1 MTSLADTASDI
12 EKNEKHSGAV
22 ASEPEF
28 DDSDVQDGAVREKDL
43 AAPNSYFANFQ
54 RLALKYRMEARGI
67 ERVPEDER
75 IDKTV
80 YSPAYFWWAVN
91 MVLSPVAIGAL
102 GISIFGMTFWDS
114 TLTIIF
120 FTIFGTIPVA
130 FYSLFGPEFGLR
142 QMIISR
148 FWFGYHGVKIFAV
161 LNVIGC
167 IGWSALS
174 TVNAASILHSINGGG
189 LPTWAGMLIV
199 ATGTMLTL
207 FGYRI
212 VHFYERWAW
221 LPTFAIFLI
230 VIARLAKSH
239 TFAPGTLA
247 TGQLEAGNV
256 LSFGAALFGSATGW
270 ATYASDYTVYQKKDV
285 NRTKLFFSVLFGVS
299 FPLIFTGILGA
310 ALMAAAVNTPHLLD
324 AYNENGIGG
333 LLYGVVVTDSL
344 HGFGQFCLVVL
355 ALSTIAVNCANIYS
369 IAFSIQAISHYCAV
383 VPRIVWTFL
392 GVCASYGISVGAYY
406 NFESYMDN
414 FMNIIG
420 YWLCI
425 YEAISLPE
433 HFWFKGGLSGY
444 NVEDITHPER
454 LPPGYST
461 LFSFCCGIAGIV
473 VGMYQVWWTGPIAR
487 MIPGDLGFELT
498 FVFTFVAYVATRPLE
513 KKYFGR

>member
-28 DDSDVQDGAVREKDL
+28 DDIDVQDGAVREKGL
-43 AAPNSYFANFQ
+43 AADWP
-54 RLALKYRMEARGI
+54 
-67 ERVPEDER
+67 
-75 IDKTV
+75 
-80 YSPAYFWWAVN
+80 SPAYFWWAVN
-91 MVLSPVAIGAL
+91 MVLSPVAIGL
-102 GISIFGMTFWDS
+102 GISIFGMTFSDS

-142 QMIISR
+142 KMIISR
-148 FWFGYHGVKIFAV
+148 FWFGYHGVKIFAI

-199 ATGTMLTL
+199 ATGTMFLTL
-207 FGYRI
+207 
-212 VHFYERWAW
+212 
-221 LPTFAIFLI
+221 
-230 VIARLAKSH
+230 LALRVPQQAGRH
-239 TFAPGTLA
+239 MQVA
-247 TGQLEAGNV
+247 TRSIRKKMSAGPNS
-256 LSFGAALFGSATGW
+256 SFVSC
-270 ATYASDYTVYQKKDV
+270 SVY
-285 NRTKLFFSVLFGVS
+285 
-299 FPLIFTGILGA
+299 P
-310 ALMAAAVNTPHLLD
+310 VNTPHLQD

-344 HGFGQFCLVVL
+344 HGFGQFCLVAL
-355 ALSTIAVNCANIYS
+355 ALSTIVVLCANIDS
-369 IAFSIQAISHYCAV
+369 IAFSMQTISHYLALFRHCPAYCV
-383 VPRIVWTFL
+383 DFPRYMRVLWNFCGRVL
-392 GVCASYGISVGAYY
+392 LGAYY
-406 NFESYMDN
+406 NFESYMAN

-433 HFWFKGGLSGY
+433 HFWFRGGFSGY
-444 NVEDITHPER
+444 DVEDITHPEL

-461 LFSFCCGIAGIV
+461 LFSLCCRVAGIV

-513 KKYFGR
+513 KRYFGR